1 MTGECQNQEWKH
13 QIIYKLETQFHNSV
27 NQNTRKC
34 MENSE
39 FDHISPRMIESSST
53 REAKWRTENLTQ
65 QFLDCL
71 RLLDPSWTS
80 CRQPWRT
87 PWRAPWDSSR
97 STRASSDPTVSRLFA
112 TFWIPAKPAVDNLD
126 VHLDVHLEIVLE
138 VHEQVLT
145 QQFPDCLRHLVTPA
159 EPAIDQQGPSW
170 TSCQIS
176 N

>member
-1 MTGECQNQEWKH
+1 MYSERLFKTAQSEQITCGSKIWCYIFQPIKRKELSHSNPSLPTPTMHQHFLEQITWFFYPENNHISDQNQKMTGECQNQEWKH

-71 RLLDPSWTS
+71 RLLGP
-80 CRQPWRT
+80 QPNQ
-87 PWRAPWDSSR
+87 
-97 STRASSDPTVSRLFA
+97 L
-112 TFWIPAKPAVDNLD
+112 
-126 VHLDVHLEIVLE
+126 
-138 VHEQVLT
+138 
-145 QQFPDCLRHLVTPA
+145 
-159 EPAIDQQGPSW
+159 
-170 TSCQIS
+170 
-176 N
+176 